1 MKRLMSIRRLS
12 MLVLSVVVIAAVT
25 GCDANAAP
33 ISFLDLINTVLLG
46 ITAAGG
52 VVLINNV

>member
-1 MKRLMSIRRLS
+1 